1 MDEMKERQY
10 ICPNCFAQRHWNDV
24 HFRRNVLRQV
34 PDLRQSQLYHCA
46 HPQEALPSDS
56 YALADWRSYP
66 QGQRMVSEGAIV
78 GLTDYNGDT
87 LTTRVCPSCHYPLY
101 QLDGKNVTLLPW
113 QRDQIAFDK
122 ATQLLE
128 ALGEGGEGW
137 ELARQ
142 TPDPYHRALTYL
154 QVRGPG
160 GGVLQYPEGL
170 WDADQKRLSGLI
182 RSYHQRS
189 NGGLVWIRLEHTQDY
204 DPEHPELRLDLDG
217 IWALERYAEAI
228 GAPNFSTQR
237 PTVYFMVVSAPMARD
252 EELLHRCLKEE
263 HVALLNGIQVLTPN
277 HLILPWI
284 KGDGPLARRAA
295 EWMLTQMGLFQRL
308 PKIPVIQETAQP
320 VPAEEEPPVPVEEP
334 TSTQEDTEPEPE
346 PEGEESSPE

>member
-1 MDEMKERQY
+1 
-10 ICPNCFAQRHWNDV
+10 
-24 HFRRNVLRQV
+24 
-34 PDLRQSQLYHCA
+34 
-46 HPQEALPSDS
+46 
-56 YALADWRSYP
+56 
-66 QGQRMVSEGAIV
+66 MVSEGAIT
-78 GLTDYNGDT
+78 GLVDYNGDT

-113 QRDQIAFDK
+113 QRDQVAFDK

-128 ALGEGGEGW
+128 TLGNGGEGW

-204 DPEHPELRLDLDG
+204 DPEHPELRLDMDG

-237 PTVYFMVVSAPMARD
+237 PTVYFMVVTGALARD
-252 EELLHRCLKEE
+252 EEKLNRCLEQE
-263 HVALLNGIQVLTPN
+263 HVALMNGIQVLTPN

-284 KGDGPLARRAA
+284 KGDVEIARRAA
-295 EWMLTQMGLFQRL
+295 EWMLAQMGLLRKL
-308 PKIPVIQETAQP
+308 PEIPAIQ
-320 VPAEEEPPVPVEEP
+320 EEP
-334 TSTQEDTEPEPE
+334 TPNQEAAAEETPIPEESPVPEEPASPEEVTEPE
-346 PEGEESSPE
+346 PEGETGESSPE